1 MQPILFN
8 GFTHFRKRAVTEW
21 GFQIHSI
28 TLLRMQILASMGN
41 YYDLKFV
48 LPFRQSDWDGF
59 QFRRINSA
67 VMKIRL
73 FKPVLF

>member
-1 MQPILFN
+1 VGIKNPLIN
-8 GFTHFRKRAVTEW
+8 
-21 GFQIHSI
+21 I
-28 TLLRMQILASMGN
+28 ASDGKYASRGN
-41 YYDLKFV
+41 YCDLKFV

>member
-1 MQPILFN
+1 M
-8 GFTHFRKRAVTEW
+8 W
-21 GFQIHSI
+21 I
-28 TLLRMQILASMGN
+28 TIPLIYIASDCKIFASRGN